1 MLLLGLVM
9 DRVREAIMP
18 SEFGAILK
26 DWRKVRRFSQ
36 LDLSLEAE
44 MSARHLS
51 FLESGR
57 ANPSRAMVL
66 RLSDALQLPRPA
78 ANQALHAAGFAPVYP
93 SLPEDA
99 PELAPVN
106 QAIDTMLDHHDP
118 YPGVAVDRHWNVV
131 KSNRGAAMLL
141 ALASP
146 DGTANMMDIL
156 MNSAGLDLIENWD
169 EVAMLSLTR
178 LRTEILELGED
189 EKLSALMHR
198 LAGHDRVKNID
209 MGSIDLNQA
218 VIPTILRVGE
228 TRLSLFST
236 IAQFGSVQDTRAG
249 ETKIELMFPMDEET
263 AQFFAR

>member
-1 MLLLGLVM
+1 MQN
-9 DRVREAIMP
+9 
-18 SEFGAILK
+18 EFGAILK

-57 ANPSRAMVL
+57 SNPSREMVM

-106 QAIDTMLDHHDP
+106 QAIDLMLAKHNP
-118 YPGVAVDRHWNVV
+118 YPGIAVDRHWNVV
-131 KSNRGAAMLL
+131 KSNQAAQLLL
-141 ALASP
+141 ALANP
-146 DGTANMMDIL
+146 TVTANMMDVLI
-156 MNSAGLDLIENWD
+156 NSAAMDVLENWE
-169 EVAMLSLTR
+169 EVALLSLAR
-178 LRTEILELGED
+178 LRTEILELGGD
-189 EKLSALMHR
+189 EKLSALAQR
-198 LAGHDRVKNID
+198 LAEMERVKNAD
-209 MGSIDLNQA
+209 MSTINLNQA

-228 TRLSLFST
+228 TRLSVFST
-236 IAQFGSVQDTRAG
+236 IAQFGTVQDTRAG
-249 ETKIELMFPMDEET
+249 ETRIELMFPMDEDT
-263 AQFFAR
+263 RQFFEQN

>member
-1 MLLLGLVM
+1 MQN
-9 DRVREAIMP
+9 
-18 SEFGAILK
+18 EFGAILK

-57 ANPSRAMVL
+57 SNPSREMVM
-66 RLSDALQLPRPA
+66 RLSEALQLPRPA

-106 QAIDTMLDHHDP
+106 QAIDSMLKKHDP
-118 YPGVAVDRHWNVV
+118 YPGIAVDRYWNVV
-131 KSNRGAAMLL
+131 KSNQGAQLLL

-146 DGTANMMDIL
+146 DGKANMMDVLI
-156 MNSAGLDLIENWD
+156 NSAGLEILENWE
-169 EVAMLSLTR
+169 EVALLSLAR
-178 LRTEILELGED
+178 LRTEILELGGD
-189 EKLSALMHR
+189 EKLSALAQR
-198 LAGHDRVKNID
+198 LSAMERVKNAD
-209 MGSIDLNQA
+209 MSTINLNQA

-228 TRLSLFST
+228 TRLSVFST
-236 IAQFGSVQDTRAG
+236 IAQFGTVQDTRAG
-249 ETKIELMFPMDEET
+249 ETRIELMFPMDDET
-263 AQFFAR
+263 IQFFER

>member
-1 MLLLGLVM
+1 MQN
-9 DRVREAIMP
+9 
-18 SEFGAILK
+18 EFGAILK

-57 ANPSRAMVL
+57 SNPSREMVM
-66 RLSDALQLPRPA
+66 RLSEALQLPRPA

-106 QAIDTMLDHHDP
+106 QAIDSMLEKHDP
-118 YPGVAVDRHWNVV
+118 YPGIAVDRYWNVV
-131 KSNRGAAMLL
+131 KSNQGAQLLL

-146 DGTANMMDIL
+146 DGKANMMDVLI
-156 MNSAGLDLIENWD
+156 NSAGMEILENWE
-169 EVAMLSLTR
+169 EVALLSLAR
-178 LRTEILELGED
+178 LRTEILELGGD
-189 EKLSALMHR
+189 EKLSALAQR
-198 LAGHDRVKNID
+198 LSAMERVKNAD
-209 MGSIDLNQA
+209 MSTINLNQA

-228 TRLSLFST
+228 TRLSVFST
-236 IAQFGSVQDTRAG
+236 IAQFGTVQDTRAG
-249 ETKIELMFPMDEET
+249 ETRIELMFPMDDET
-263 AQFFAR
+263 IQFFER

>member
-1 MLLLGLVM
+1 M
-9 DRVREAIMP
+9 I
-18 SEFGAILK
+18 SEFGSILK

-44 MSARHLS
+44 MSTRHLS

-57 ANPSRAMVL
+57 ANPSREMVM

-78 ANQALHAAGFAPVYP
+78 TNQALNAAGFAPVYP
-93 SLPEDA
+93 SLPDNA
-99 PELAPVN
+99 PELAPVH

-131 KSNRGAAMLL
+131 KSNQGAQMLL

-169 EVAMLSLTR
+169 EVAVLSLTR
-178 LRTEILELGED
+178 LRTEILELGGD
-189 EKLSALMHR
+189 EKLSALMQR
-198 LAGHDRVKNID
+198 LASHERVKSID
-209 MGSIDLNQA
+209 MSTISLNQA
-218 VIPTILRVGE
+218 VIPTILKFGE

-249 ETKIELMFPMDEET
+249 ETKIEMMFPMDQET
-263 AQFFAR
+263 VQFFER

>member
-1 MLLLGLVM
+1 M
-9 DRVREAIMP
+9 I
-18 SEFGAILK
+18 SEFGSILK

-44 MSARHLS
+44 MSTRHLS

-57 ANPSRAMVL
+57 ANPSREMVM

-78 ANQALHAAGFAPVYP
+78 TNQALNAAGFAPVYP
-93 SLPEDA
+93 SLPDNA
-99 PELAPVN
+99 PELAPVH

-131 KSNRGAAMLL
+131 KSNQGAQMLL

-169 EVAMLSLTR
+169 EVAVLSLTR
-178 LRTEILELGED
+178 LRTEILELGGD
-189 EKLSALMHR
+189 EKLSALMQR
-198 LAGHDRVKNID
+198 LASHERVKSID
-209 MGSIDLNQA
+209 MSTINLNQA
-218 VIPTILRVGE
+218 VIPTILKFGE

-249 ETKIELMFPMDEET
+249 ETKIEMMFPMDQET
-263 AQFFAR
+263 VQFFER